1 MDGRSSTMMDDEFQI
16 PKDMNGAEEQLQFQ
30 SWKQLVEG
38 FMSSTEP
45 FSFDTIGNFDEH
57 IAQSIPNYHTLT
69 EAICD
74 LSTYFMTEDTQVIDL
89 GCSTGKL
96 LERLPHRGKK
106 IGIDIADNLLP
117 ESHDETLYVRKDL
130 RAFTAFGKSSLILS
144 NFTLQFLPYE
154 DRPNIL
160 SIVYESLVEGG
171 AFIWAE
177 KVREESGELEQVIHG
192 AHYDFK
198 RKAFSADE
206 ILNKERDLRRIM
218 KVNSSMGNQILAENA
233 GFTVGT
239 MFWKFFNFEAWLYI
253 K

>member
-1 MDGRSSTMMDDEFQI
+1 MNSTNSKITVDYLGHISQVPPE
-16 PKDMNGAEEQLQFQ
+16 
-30 SWKQLVEG
+30 
-38 FMSSTEP
+38 T
-45 FSFDTIGNFDEH
+45 FSFDTIDNFDEH

-74 LSTYFMTEDTQVIDL
+74 LSTYFMTKDTQVIDL

-96 LERLPHRGKK
+96 LERLPHHGKK

-117 ESHDETLYVRKDL
+117 ESHDDTLYVCKDL
-130 RAFTAFGKSSLILS
+130 RTFTALGESSLILS

-160 SIVYESLVEGG
+160 SMVYDSLIEGG

-198 RKAFSADE
+198 RKAFSAEE
-206 ILNKERDLRRIM
+206 ILNKERDLRPIM
-218 KVNSSMGNQILAENA
+218 KVNSSMRNQILAENA
-233 GFTVGT
+233 G
-239 MFWKFFNFEAWLYI
+239 LQ
-253 K
+253 

>member
-1 MDGRSSTMMDDEFQI
+1 MMEEESQI
-16 PKDMNGAEEQLQFQ
+16 PKDMRDAEEQSLSQL
-30 SWKQLVEG
+30 WKQLVENS
-38 FMSSTEP
+38 MSSTN
-45 FSFDTIGNFDEH
+45 FSFDTIENFDEH
-57 IAQSIPNYHTLT
+57 ISQSIPNYHTLT

-74 LSTYFMTEDTQVIDL
+74 LSSYFMIEDTQVIDL

-106 IGIDIADNLLP
+106 VGIDISSNLLP
-117 ESHDETLYVRKDL
+117 ESHDDTLYVRKDL
-130 RAFTAFGKSSLILS
+130 RALNHFGKSSLILS
-144 NFTLQFLPYE
+144 IFTLQFLPYE
-154 DRPNIL
+154 DRASILDNI
-160 SIVYESLVEGG
+160 YESLVEGG

-177 KVREESGELEQVIHG
+177 KVHEEEGELERVING

-198 RKAFSADE
+198 RKAFTAE
-206 ILNKERDLRRIM
+206 QILDKERDLRPIM
-218 KVNSSMGNQILAENA
+218 KVNSSMRNQVLAQNA

>member
-1 MDGRSSTMMDDEFQI
+1 MNSTNSKITVDYLGHISQVPPE
-16 PKDMNGAEEQLQFQ
+16 
-30 SWKQLVEG
+30 
-38 FMSSTEP
+38 T
-45 FSFDTIGNFDEH
+45 FSFDTIDNFDEH

-74 LSTYFMTEDTQVIDL
+74 LSTYFMTKDTQVIDL

-96 LERLPHRGKK
+96 LERLPHHGKK

-117 ESHDETLYVRKDL
+117 ESHDDTLYVCKDL
-130 RAFTAFGKSSLILS
+130 RTFTALGESSLILS

-160 SIVYESLVEGG
+160 SMVYDSLIEGG

-198 RKAFSADE
+198 RKAFSAEE
-206 ILNKERDLRRIM
+206 ILNKERDLRPIM
-218 KVNSSMGNQILAENA
+218 KVNSSMRNQILAENA

-239 MFWKFFNFEAWLYI
+239 MFWKFFNFEAWLFV

>member
-1 MDGRSSTMMDDEFQI
+1 
-16 PKDMNGAEEQLQFQ
+16 
-30 SWKQLVEG
+30 
-38 FMSSTEP
+38 MSSTNSKITVDYLGHISQVPPET
-45 FSFDTIGNFDEH
+45 FSFDTINNFDEH

-74 LSTYFMTEDTQVIDL
+74 LSTYFMTKDTQVIDL

-96 LERLPHRGKK
+96 LERLPHHGKK

-117 ESHDETLYVRKDL
+117 ESHDDTLYVCKDL
-130 RAFTAFGKSSLILS
+130 RTFTALGESSLILS

-160 SIVYESLVEGG
+160 SMVYDSLIEGG

-198 RKAFSADE
+198 RKAFSAEE
-206 ILNKERDLRRIM
+206 ILNKERDLRPIM
-218 KVNSSMGNQILAENA
+218 KVNSSMRNQILAENA

-239 MFWKFFNFEAWLYI
+239 MFWKFFNFEAWLFV